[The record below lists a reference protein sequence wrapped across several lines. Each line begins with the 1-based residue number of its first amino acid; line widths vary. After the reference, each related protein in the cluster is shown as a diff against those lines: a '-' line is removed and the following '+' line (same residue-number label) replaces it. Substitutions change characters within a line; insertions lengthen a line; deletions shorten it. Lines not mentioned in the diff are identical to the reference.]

1 MPIKNASYYK
11 SGDDQLDLAIENL
24 LFVDEGDH
32 KNSDRYKKMSK
43 ALADLSRTMSKYFP
57 TAGKNGQKKTAPILT
72 PDNMKEIRDAYAEAI
87 RRCGDYT
94 RWKITARFTG
104 FGRGRYDCVKA
115 IQQILDRDME
125 VLNNAEL
132 NSGQTL
138 PAILSEGRSTEIRL
152 DSQMKDLTTIGR
164 NVNTRLPLEI
174 SSSLGQ
180 QKGFFTED
188 FRIRTVGEYYESLKK
203 DHDFTELGADSLLKE
218 PEGINGLDEKKFED
232 RCIEFSKKAV
242 ELRNSGV
249 SYADLV
255 RDKSKFNNAFEGI
268 FKEVYGKKNG
278 KKILGNMA
286 NSKLTRFRFVSFF
299 QDLANIGSVRS
310 DVKAGKLR
318 EGTSIPERSVGLSR
332 LADLLGIPNVV
343 AKAYKMKVRDAEG
356 NLREGVFEELADGSN
371 SQYLKKGDLIGELG
385 KDEKILDKGKVKQQI
400 ADLQVLSYVG
410 GRMGL
415 QQKDLIFNVQDYTG
429 AGDMVLAGIKSVG
442 NDRSLG
448 LADDASMKASGLIA
462 LPEDMKVISRSTLE
476 ALKTLDENNLAIAF
490 KDLSITQEEIQGVL
504 TRAGNILQA
513 VNEKRIEIVN
523 DEYSY
528 PAFSRLTDRQ
538 AIGKAKGKAKDGQ
551 EEKNFFDV
559 IGKVP
564 EAVKQAKPAGD
575 ELKFNKATAVEKDYT
590 MRNADSPLYM
600 RDLSAKKAS
609 LIKIRN
615 DLEALDKEN
624 FLHVNGGT
632 YKWMDRAIRDVIALT
647 EQFEESVKYKDK
659 GKKQLSDMDAQQM
672 DGLYRQM
679 REATSKY
686 IAEHRGAKYDLGKSR
701 LKHAFDAYA
710 IRTTRM
716 PEPSLVKEIQAQ
728 DVAGAEKEPAQQA
741 DKKPERSIRKEML
754 ESNQR
759 GANKPAE
766 PQKKKSGFFS
776 GWFS

>member
-1 MPIKNASYYK
+1 MAIKNAFHYK

-164 NVNTRLPLEI
+164 NINTRLPLEI

-188 FRIRTVGEYYESLKK
+188 LRIRTVGEYYEDLKK
-203 DHDFTELGADSLLKE
+203 DHNFEELGAKSLLKD
-218 PEGINGLDEKKFED
+218 PEGINGLDGEKFEN

-255 RDKSKFNNAFEGI
+255 RDKSKFNKAFEGI
-268 FKEVYGKKNG
+268 FTEVYGKKNG
-278 KKILGNMA
+278 KKLLGNMA
-286 NSKLTRFRFVSFF
+286 NSQLTRFRFVSFF

-490 KDLSITQEEIQGVL
+490 KDLSITPEEIRGVL

-513 VNEKRIEIVN
+513 VNEKKIEIVN

-564 EAVKQAKPAGD
+564 EAVKQARPAGD

-600 RDLSAKKAS
+600 RDLSAKKTS
-609 LIKIRN
+609 LIKIRD

-647 EQFEESVKYKDK
+647 EQFEQSEKYKGNK
-659 GKKQLSDMDAQQM
+659 RLSDNDAKQM

-766 PQKKKSGFFS
+766 PQKKKSGILS
-776 GWFS
+776 WFH